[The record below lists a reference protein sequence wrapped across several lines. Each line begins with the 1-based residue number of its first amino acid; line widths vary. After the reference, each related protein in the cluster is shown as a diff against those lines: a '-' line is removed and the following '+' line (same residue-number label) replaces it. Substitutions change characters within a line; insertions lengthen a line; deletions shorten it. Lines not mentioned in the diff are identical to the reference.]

1 MEMMSTVPWHVRRLG
16 IVMEPHPADPHETCG
31 VLNPAVTRGPDGQ
44 LYMLPRLVAASNYS
58 RIGLTRVL
66 FNRRGMPTGVERLG
80 IALEPQ
86 ALYELNTRT
95 GGGVEDPSIT
105 YIAAR
110 RLYVMTY
117 TAYGE
122 SGPRIAAA
130 ISRDLTHWRRTG
142 LVCFAPIHGLD
153 LAMHDNKDAVLF
165 PEPTTAPDGRAALAL
180 IHRPTFA
187 VPYPQLHEHRPS
199 MWISYAPL
207 AEIIAGKRVVFGQH
221 HLLAA
226 PRQGWEQL
234 KVGAGTPPLRVEHG
248 WLLLYHG
255 VSARVGDAAARRPSV
270 RYCVGALLLDGLDP
284 RRILYR
290 SSRSILTPQAATE
303 RAGEVPHVVFPT
315 GLDVWPGGMLD
326 IYYGMADRRIGVA
339 RTCVA
344 YLLASVQHEAA

>member
-1 MEMMSTVPWHVRRLG
+1 MEMTSTVPWHVRRLG
-16 IVMEPHPADPHETCG
+16 IVMEPHPTDPWETCG
-31 VLNPAVTRGPDGQ
+31 VLNPAVARGSDGQ
-44 LYMLPRLVAASNYS
+44 LYMLPRLVAAGNYS

-86 ALYELNTRT
+86 APYELNTRT
-95 GGGVEDPSIT
+95 GGGVEDPRIT

-130 ISRDLTHWRRTG
+130 TSRDLTHWRRAG
-142 LVCFAPIHGLD
+142 LVRFAPLHGLD

-165 PEPTTAPDGRAALAL
+165 PAPTTAPDGREALAL

-187 VPYPQLHEHRPS
+187 TPYPQLHEHRPS

-207 AEIIAGKRVVFGQH
+207 SEISAGKHVVFGQH
-221 HLLAA
+221 HLLAT
-226 PRQGWEQL
+226 PQQGWEHL
-234 KVGAGTPPLRVEHG
+234 KVGAGAPPLRIEHG

-255 VSARVGDAAARRPSV
+255 VSARVGGMADRRPRV
-270 RYCVGALLLDGLDP
+270 RYCVGALLLDALDP

-290 SSRSILTPQAATE
+290 SARSILTPQAMAE
-303 RAGEVPHVVFPT
+303 RVGEVPHVVFPT
-315 GLDVWPGGMLD
+315 GLDMSPDGMLD

-339 RTCVA
+339 RTRVTH
-344 YLLASVQHEAA
+344 LVASVQREAA